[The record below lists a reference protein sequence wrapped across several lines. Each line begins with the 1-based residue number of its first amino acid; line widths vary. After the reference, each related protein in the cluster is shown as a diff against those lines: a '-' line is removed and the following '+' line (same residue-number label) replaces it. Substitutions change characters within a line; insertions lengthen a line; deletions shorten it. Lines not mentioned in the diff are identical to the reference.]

1 MELFPAVAIGGP
13 PHSGKSVLAYSL
25 SQALR
30 TRQIAHY
37 VLRAFPDGEG
47 DWANEADQTLVRRI
61 RVKGAITP
69 EWIQRICRDI
79 ARRHLPLIVDMG
91 GQPADWQEAV
101 FDYCTHIILLT
112 RDRATHTFWSRLA
125 RRHSLH
131 VIADLH
137 SVRSGADV
145 VQAHEP
151 VLRGQISGL
160 ERGSIASGVAFTA
173 LVDLVASLFAY
184 DQEELRRIHIAN
196 APADLVVELERLGR
210 TLATAM
216 GRPWVGWTPD
226 QLGKVLVYAP
236 PHLPLAVYDRGPN
249 WLYAALA
256 VHVHPAPL
264 YQFDVR
270 LGWVAAPTIELADDL
285 TSSPVRAHVS
295 VQDEYI
301 WVELVLPEGYLDYAE
316 AEQVR
321 LPRFVHDKGV
331 ILSGKLPL
339 WLWTA
344 AARAYRMAPWLGI
357 YQPQLGPQ
365 AVVVATH
372 VRQMS
377 PGMLVT
383 CTLPSRMEISHAP

>member
-30 TRQIAHY
+30 ARQIAHY

-47 DWANEADQTLVRRI
+47 DWANEADQVLVRRI
-61 RVKGAITP
+61 RVKGEVTP
-69 EWIQRICRDI
+69 DWIQRIGRDI

-91 GQPADWQEAV
+91 GRPTDWQEAV
-101 FDYCTHIILLT
+101 LDHCTHIILLT
-112 RDRATHTFWSRLA
+112 RDRTSRAHWTQLA
-125 RRHSLH
+125 RRHSLQ

-137 SVRSGADV
+137 SVRSGEDV
-145 VQAHEP
+145 IQTYEP

-160 ERGSIASGVAFTA
+160 ERGGSASGVAFTA
-173 LVDLVASLFAY
+173 LVDVVAGLFAY
-184 DQEELRRIHIAN
+184 DQEELRRIHIAA

-216 GRPWVGWTPD
+216 GRPWEGWTPE

-256 VHVHPAPL
+256 VHVYPAPL

-270 LGWVAAPTIELADDL
+270 QGWVAAPDLELADDV
-285 TSSPVRAHVS
+285 TSSPVYAHVS
-295 VQDEYI
+295 VQHEYI
-301 WVELVLPEGYLDYAE
+301 WVELVLPGGYLDYAE

-321 LPRFVHDKGV
+321 LPHLPNDKGI

-357 YQPQLGPQ
+357 YQPQLGTQ

-372 VRQMS
+372 VRQMR
-377 PGMLVT
+377 PGMLVACEPPVQVNALYT
-383 CTLPSRMEISHAP
+383 P